1 MCKREYTL
9 DHLTAKAE
17 VTRRQLEAQLAAT
30 QTAKRNSNYMLW
42 SAIAV
47 SISAVAAAAAAIIT
61 YLSM

>member
-1 MCKREYTL
+1 MCKREDTL

-47 SISAVAAAAAAIIT
+47 SISAVAP
-61 YLSM
+61 LRRR